1 MFINA
6 DHKILAQDAI
16 IEARRLEIIQL
27 TKERDIIYEEIAEQ
41 RRWKTEVVSQKIKE
55 SQNLSNIESIL
66 QETKKALDTETHNFA
81 ILTDKQKEKLR
92 ELWQEIQKR
101 IEELDKYEW
110 KVILDVDSENRR
122 IKKEM
127 TRKRTELKDLEDML
141 QVKRKEQEEIDT
153 KNLQKEKEL
162 IEEMQSLLDYRS
174 NLERREKDIQIK
186 EKRLLKK

>member
-1 MFINA
+1 M
-6 DHKILAQDAI
+6 
-16 IEARRLEIIQL
+16 
-27 TKERDIIYEEIAEQ
+27 
-41 RRWKTEVVSQKIKE
+41 
-55 SQNLSNIESIL
+55 
-66 QETKKALDTETHNFA
+66 
-81 ILTDKQKEKLR
+81 
-92 ELWQEIQKR
+92 
-101 IEELDKYEW
+101 
-110 KVILDVDSENRR
+110 DSENRR

>member
-1 MFINA
+1 
-6 DHKILAQDAI
+6 
-16 IEARRLEIIQL
+16 
-27 TKERDIIYEEIAEQ
+27 
-41 RRWKTEVVSQKIKE
+41 
-55 SQNLSNIESIL
+55 
-66 QETKKALDTETHNFA
+66 
-81 ILTDKQKEKLR
+81 
-92 ELWQEIQKR
+92 
-101 IEELDKYEW
+101 
-110 KVILDVDSENRR
+110 VDSENRR

>member
-1 MFINA
+1 
-6 DHKILAQDAI
+6 
-16 IEARRLEIIQL
+16 
-27 TKERDIIYEEIAEQ
+27 
-41 RRWKTEVVSQKIKE
+41 
-55 SQNLSNIESIL
+55 
-66 QETKKALDTETHNFA
+66 
-81 ILTDKQKEKLR
+81 
-92 ELWQEIQKR
+92 
-101 IEELDKYEW
+101 
-110 KVILDVDSENRR
+110 
-122 IKKEM
+122 M

>member
-55 SQNLSNIESIL
+55 AENLSTIESIL
-66 QETKKALDTETHNFA
+66 QETKKALDAETHNFA

-110 KVILDVDSENRR
+110 KVIIDVDSENRR
-122 IKKEM
+122 IKTEM
-127 TRKRTELKDLEDML
+127 TKKRTELKDLEDSL
-141 QVKRKEQEEIDT
+141 QAKRKEQEEIDA

-162 IEEMQSLLDYRS
+162 TEEKQSLLDYRS

>member
-16 IEARRLEIIQL
+16 IEAKRLEIIQL

-41 RRWKTEVVSQKIKE
+41 RRWKAEVVSQKVKE
-55 SQNLSNIESIL
+55 EESLSTIESIL
-66 QETKKALDTETHNFA
+66 QETKKALYTETHNFA

-101 IEELDKYEW
+101 IKELDKYEW
-110 KVILDVDSENRR
+110 KVIIDVDSENRR
-122 IKKEM
+122 IKTEM
-127 TRKRTELKDLEDML
+127 TKKRIELKDLEDSV
-141 QVKRKEQEEIDT
+141 QVKKQEQEKIDI

-162 IEEMQSLLDYRS
+162 IQEKQFLLDYRS